1 MNNPN
6 RVLVECNRCE
16 KVAHVLI
23 PNSSIN
29 KHESI
34 VESFVLLSKE
44 SNFTPIFN
52 TLNNEEVSFN
62 RSTKISSLVRNL
74 VSNENIPDERELEQK
89 RKKIFS
95 SPLCSA
101 CVDELVSQLNE
112 QIECLQIE
120 NAVYDHKLEEYSK
133 KQQQLYEMEED
144 ERFTIEMEKLT
155 KKEEKLRQD
164 LAKLNLEK
172 KGFILKHNKELENIE
187 KLELKEER
195 YWKLFF
201 SHLQAYDDFNEEK
214 ETAFNHKKHLK
225 CENETLER
233 VNCFN
238 IWYMGEFGTINGL
251 RLGRLKEYRVDWEE
265 INAALGLCC
274 LLLYVLE
281 KKQKNRFSFTMYKL
295 IPAASAS
302 RIKNIEDGREYKLHY
317 TLAMN
322 LANFNKALRYF
333 LVCVH
338 ELCMYAE
345 HKKPDIFSKKDFVID
360 SESGKING
368 KSIEYTIEDEAS
380 WTKALKYLLITLKF
394 LQRL

>member
-1 MNNPN
+1 
-6 RVLVECNRCE
+6 
-16 KVAHVLI
+16 
-23 PNSSIN
+23 
-29 KHESI
+29 

-52 TLNNEEVSFN
+52 TLNKEELSFN

-74 VSNENIPDERELEQK
+74 VSNESIPDKRESEQK

-120 NAVYDHKLEEYSK
+120 NAAYDGKLEEYSK
-133 KQQQLYEMEED
+133 KQQHLSGRTNRELHEMEE
-144 ERFTIEMEKLT
+144 EKRFAIEMEELT
-155 KKEEKLRQD
+155 KKEEELREY
-164 LAKLNLEK
+164 LAQLNSEKKRLILEHNKQLEK
-172 KGFILKHNKELENIE
+172 IE
-187 KLELKEER
+187 KLELKQER
-195 YWKLFF
+195 YWKLYF
-201 SHLQAYDDFNEEK
+201 SHLQAYEDFNEEE

-233 VNCFN
+233 INCFN

-251 RLGRLKEYRVDWEE
+251 RLGRLKEYRIDWEE

-302 RIKNIEDGREYKLHY
+302 RIKSIEDGREYKLHY

>member
-1 MNNPN
+1 
-6 RVLVECNRCE
+6 
-16 KVAHVLI
+16 
-23 PNSSIN
+23 
-29 KHESI
+29 